1 MTPQRPGRSWL
12 PPVLRPPYGMRTL
25 LTVPF
30 ALQLTGALALVGYL
44 SFANSQS
51 ELLNLARTLEIETAD
66 RITHNVKTQI
76 EDARQLTATNAGLIE
91 QGTFD
96 SRDFDLLGDLFT
108 QQLKVTPVSYISF
121 GNTQGEFVGL
131 ERTKT
136 GLRFNR
142 VSAQTGLKKLLIYPL
157 NDQGDRQSQLPSKT
171 WDPQSE
177 AWYSEAVKH
186 GSPLWTSIYVWEDQ
200 PDILSISLSY
210 PIYLR
215 QPDLGQPD
223 LGQPDLGQPATPK
236 RELSGVV
243 SVDLILTDLSDF
255 LKQLKIGRTGRA
267 LIVEPNGT
275 IVASSYDRPVE
286 IRNGKAQRRQLNQAQ
301 DPISKAIWSL
311 LQSKTHQAIS
321 SSDSLP
327 DPALSS
333 SALSSSAQ
341 SSPTQSSPAQSSPAQ
356 SGVRSQTSPPQILTI
371 DGERQFATVTHLQDE
386 LGLNWSIV
394 VIVPESDFMVS
405 LWSHARRTLLLC
417 LGILALTLLGYL
429 WLGDRLTRSIRQ
441 LTKAVCQLSIGHWTQ
456 TLPTSVLREV
466 QQLSH
471 AFGQMAQEL
480 DCNFQAL
487 QDTKALLETRVDART
502 AQLQATNRM
511 LLEEICE
518 RERSEGALRLAEE
531 KYRSIFENAVEGIFQ
546 VSSSGKFLSAN
557 PALAQ
562 IYGYESPEELVAT
575 LQDVEHQLYVLPDR
589 RTQFVTELERTGH
602 ISNFESEIYRRDRS
616 RVWISEHA
624 RVVRH
629 HSSDQILYY
638 EGIVQDISLRKQMEK
653 DLEEERQRTENL
665 LLDILPRSIAER
677 LKQGDEETIADSFD
691 EATVLFADLVN
702 FTDLSTQITA
712 TDLVLFLNRIF
723 CAFDALAETYGL
735 EKIKT
740 IGDAYMA
747 VSGLHDQP
755 VDQVNQIESIADMA
769 LDMIETTEALGNSLG
784 HPIQLRI
791 GIHCGPVVGGVIGRK
806 RFLYDLWGDTVN
818 VASRME
824 SLGEAGG
831 IQVTEKVYDYLK
843 YNFELDARGL
853 IAVKGK
859 GLMTT
864 YWLKRRKMAV
874 VAR

>member
-1 MTPQRPGRSWL
+1 MRS
-12 PPVLRPPYGMRTL
+12 L
-25 LTVPF
+25 LTIPF
-30 ALQLTGALALVGYL
+30 ALQLTAALALVGYL
-44 SFANSQS
+44 SFANSQR
-51 ELLNLARTLEIETAD
+51 ELLKLARTLELEIAD
-66 RITHNVKTQI
+66 RITHNVKTQV
-76 EDARQLTATNAGLIE
+76 EDVRQIAATNAGLIE
-91 QGTFD
+91 RGTID
-96 SRDFDLLGDLFT
+96 SQDFDRLRTLFT
-108 QQLKVTPVSYISF
+108 EQLKVTPVSYISF
-121 GNTQGEFVGL
+121 GNTQGEFVGI
-131 ERTKT
+131 ERAKT
-136 GLRFNR
+136 GLRLNQ
-142 VSAQTGLKKLLIYPL
+142 VSQKTGLKQLQIYPL
-157 NDQGDRQSQLPSKT
+157 NAQGDRQAPLPSKT

-177 AWYSEAVKH
+177 AWYSEAVKR

-200 PDILSISLSY
+200 PDIISISLSY
-210 PIYLR
+210 PIYQRAKPPAR
-215 QPDLGQPD
+215 QPANQ
-223 LGQPDLGQPATPK
+223 K
-236 RELSGVV
+236 MSGVV
-243 SVDLILTDLSDF
+243 SVDLILTDLSEF
-255 LKQLKIGRTGRA
+255 LKQLKIGQTGRA
-267 LIVEPNGT
+267 LIVEPNGA
-275 IVASSYDRPVE
+275 IVASSYDQPVE
-286 IRNGKAQRRQLNQAQ
+286 IRNGKAQRRQLKQAQ
-301 DPISKAIWSL
+301 DPISRAVWSL
-311 LQSKTHQAIS
+311 LQSKLGQS
-321 SSDSLP
+321 KLGQSKLGQQSPPSVDP
-327 DPALSS
+327 GPALSS
-333 SALSSSAQ
+333 PALSGIRA
-341 SSPTQSSPAQSSPAQ
+341 
-356 SGVRSQTSPPQILTI
+356 QTSPPQILMV
-371 DGERQFATVTHLQDE
+371 DGERQFATVTRLQDE
-386 LGLNWSIV
+386 LGLDWSIV

-405 LWSHARRTLLLC
+405 LWSNARHTALLC

-441 LTKAVCQLSIGHWTQ
+441 LTEAACQLSIGQWSQ
-456 TLPTSVLREV
+456 TLPNSVLREV
-466 QQLSH
+466 QQLSQ

-546 VSSSGKFLSAN
+546 VSPSGKFLSAN

-562 IYGYESPEELVAT
+562 IYGYESAETLIAV

-589 RTQFVTELERTGH
+589 RSEFVMELERTGH
-602 ISNFESEIYRRDRS
+602 ISNFESEVYRQDKS
-616 RVWISEHA
+616 QVWISEHA

-629 HSSDQILYY
+629 HSSGKVLYY

-653 DLEEERQRTENL
+653 SLDEERQRTENL

-677 LKQGDEETIADSFD
+677 LKQGGEETIADSFD

-702 FTDLSTQITA
+702 FTDLSTQLTA

-723 CAFDALAETYGL
+723 CAFDTLADTYGL
-735 EKIKT
+735 EKVKT

-755 VDQVNQIESIADMA
+755 IDQVNQIESIANMA
-769 LDMIETTEALGNSLG
+769 LDMIETTESLGNSLG

-843 YNFELDARGL
+843 YNFELEARGL

>member
-1 MTPQRPGRSWL
+1 M
-12 PPVLRPPYGMRTL
+12 LRPPYGMRSL
-25 LTVPF
+25 LTIPF

-44 SFANSQS
+44 SFANSQR
-51 ELLNLARTLEIETAD
+51 ELLNLARILELETAD
-66 RITHNVKTQI
+66 RITQNVKTQI
-76 EDARQLTATNAGLIE
+76 EDARQLTATNAGLMEREII
-91 QGTFD
+91 D
-96 SRDFDLLGDLFT
+96 SRDFDRLSVLFT
-108 QQLKVTPVSYISF
+108 EQLKVTPVSYISF
-121 GNTQGEFVGL
+121 GNTQGEFIGI
-131 ERTKT
+131 ERSKT
-136 GLRFNR
+136 GLRLNQ
-142 VSAQTGLKKLLIYPL
+142 VSQKTGLKQLQIYPL
-157 NDQGDRQSQLPSKT
+157 NAQGDRQAQLPIKA

-177 AWYSEAVKH
+177 AWYSEAIQH

-200 PDILSISLSY
+200 PDIISISLSH
-210 PIYLR
+210 PIY
-215 QPDLGQPD
+215 PAA
-223 LGQPDLGQPATPK
+223 GQPAGQPAK
-236 RELSGVV
+236 REMSGVV
-243 SVDLILTDLSDF
+243 SVDLILTDLSEF
-255 LKQLKIGRTGRA
+255 LKQLKIGQTGRA
-267 LIVEPNGT
+267 LIVEPNGA

-301 DPISKAIWSL
+301 DPISKAVWSL
-311 LQSKTHQAIS
+311 LQSKVNQQS
-321 SSDSLP
+321 SPSMGP
-327 DPALSS
+327 GPALSTP
-333 SALSSSAQ
+333 AL
-341 SSPTQSSPAQSSPAQ
+341 
-356 SGVRSQTSPPQILTI
+356 SGVRSQTSPPQILMI
-371 DGERQFATVTHLQDE
+371 DGERQFATVTRLQDE
-386 LGLNWSIV
+386 LGLDWSIV

-405 LWSHARRTLLLC
+405 LWSNARHTLLLC

-429 WLGDRLTRSIRQ
+429 WIGDRLTRSIRQ
-441 LTKAVCQLSIGHWTQ
+441 LTEAACKLSIGHWSQ
-456 TLPTSVLREV
+456 SLPKSMLREV
-466 QQLSH
+466 QQLSQ

-480 DCNFQAL
+480 DCNFQTL
-487 QDTKALLETRVDART
+487 QDTKALLETRVEART

-562 IYGYESPEELVAT
+562 IYGYESAEKLIAA

-589 RTQFVTELERTGH
+589 RTEFVMELERTGH
-602 ISNFESEIYRRDRS
+602 ISNFESEVYRRDRS
-616 RVWISEHA
+616 KVWISEHA

-629 HSSDQILYY
+629 HSSNKILYY

-653 DLEEERQRTENL
+653 SLDEERQRTENL

-677 LKQGDEETIADSFD
+677 LKQGGEETIADSFD

-702 FTDLSTQITA
+702 FTNLSTQITA

-723 CAFDALAETYGL
+723 CAFDALADTYGL
-735 EKIKT
+735 EKVKT

-755 VDQVNQIESIADMA
+755 IDQVNQIESIANMA
-769 LDMIETTEALGNSLG
+769 LDMIETTESLGNSLG

-843 YNFELDARGL
+843 YNFELEARGL

>member
-1 MTPQRPGRSWL
+1 MTPQRLGRSWL

-25 LTVPF
+25 LTIPF

-44 SFANSQS
+44 SFANSQR
-51 ELLNLARTLEIETAD
+51 ELLSLARTLELEIAD
-66 RITHNVKTQI
+66 RISHNVKTQV
-76 EDARQLTATNAGLIE
+76 EDARQLAATNAGLMNRGII
-91 QGTFD
+91 D
-96 SRDFDLLGDLFT
+96 SRDFDRLGQLFT
-108 QQLKVTPVSYISF
+108 EQMKVTPVSYISF
-121 GNTQGEFVGL
+121 GNAQGEFVGL
-131 ERTKT
+131 ERTQGGLRLNRVSPKT
-136 GLRFNR
+136 GLKNL
-142 VSAQTGLKKLLIYPL
+142 QIYPL
-157 NDQGDRQSQLPSKT
+157 NAQGDRQSQLPNKT

-200 PDILSISLSY
+200 PDIISISLSY
-210 PIYLR
+210 PLYPASKQFAQSQLGQA
-215 QPDLGQPD
+215 QPDQNK
-223 LGQPDLGQPATPK
+223 PAPNK
-236 RELSGVV
+236 PEIGGVL

-267 LIVEPNGT
+267 LIVEPDGA

-286 IRNGKAQRRQLNQAQ
+286 IRNGKAQRRRLNQAQ
-301 DPISKAIWSL
+301 DPISKAVWSL
-311 LQSKTHQAIS
+311 LQSKANAEI
-321 SSDSLP
+321 
-327 DPALSS
+327 
-333 SALSSSAQ
+333 
-341 SSPTQSSPAQSSPAQ
+341 SPTTSPGQALVAPTK
-356 SGVRSQTSPPQILTI
+356 SGVRSSTNAPQLLTI
-371 DGERQFATVTHLQDE
+371 EGERQFATVTHLQDE
-386 LGLNWSIV
+386 LGLDWSIV
-394 VIVPESDFMVS
+394 VVVPESDFMAS
-405 LWSHARRTLLLC
+405 LWSNARRTLLLC

-441 LTKAVCQLSIGHWTQ
+441 LTEAACKLSIGQWNQ
-456 TLPTSVLREV
+456 TLPKSWLREV

-471 AFGQMAQEL
+471 AFDQMAQEL
-480 DCNFQAL
+480 DCNFQTL

-546 VSSSGKFLSAN
+546 VSPSGTFLSAN

-562 IYGYESPEELVAT
+562 IYGYDSPEELVAT

-589 RTQFVTELERTGH
+589 RAEFVTELERTGH

-616 RVWISEHA
+616 LIWISEHA

-629 HSSDQILYY
+629 HSSNQILYY
-638 EGIVQDISLRKQMEK
+638 EGIIQDISLRKEMEK
-653 DLEEERQRTENL
+653 ALHEERQRTENL

-677 LKQGDEETIADSFD
+677 LKQGGEETIADSFD

-702 FTDLSTQITA
+702 FTDISTQLTA

-723 CAFDALAETYGL
+723 CAFDGLAETYGL
-735 EKIKT
+735 EKVKT

-755 VDQVNQIESIADMA
+755 IDQVNQIESIANMA
-769 LDMIETTEALGNSLG
+769 LDMIETTESLGNSLG

-806 RFLYDLWGDTVN
+806 RFLYDFWGDTVN
-818 VASRME
+818 IASRME

-831 IQVTEKVYDYLK
+831 IQVTEKVYEYLK
-843 YNFELDARGL
+843 DNFELEARGV

>member
-12 PPVLRPPYGMRTL
+12 PPALRPPYGMRSV

-44 SFANSQS
+44 SFANSQR
-51 ELLNLARTLEIETAD
+51 ELLNLAHTLEIETAD
-66 RITHNVKTQI
+66 RITHNVKTQV
-76 EDARQLTATNAGLIE
+76 EDARQLTATNAGLMNRGII
-91 QGTFD
+91 D
-96 SRDFDLLGDLFT
+96 VRDFDRLGDLFT
-108 QQLKVTPVSYISF
+108 EQLKVTPVSYISF

-136 GLRFNR
+136 GLRLNR
-142 VSAQTGLKKLLIYPL
+142 VSQKTGLKNLQIYRL
-157 NDQGDRQSQLPSKT
+157 DAQGDRQAQLPSKT

-177 AWYSEAVKH
+177 AWYSDAVKR

-200 PDILSISLSY
+200 PDIMSISLSY
-210 PIYLR
+210 PISLT
-215 QPDLGQPD
+215 QAASAQSTSNN
-223 LGQPDLGQPATPK
+223 QK
-236 RELSGVV
+236 ISGVV

-255 LKQLKIGRTGRA
+255 LKQLKIGQTGRA
-267 LIVEPNGT
+267 LIVEPDGA
-275 IVASSYDRPVE
+275 IVASSYDRPME
-286 IRNGKAQRRQLNQAQ
+286 IRNGQAQRRRLDQAQ
-301 DPISKAIWSL
+301 DPISKAVWSL
-311 LQSKTHQAIS
+311 LQSKANEEIPPS
-321 SSDSLP
+321 SGPNPSL
-327 DPALSS
+327 
-333 SALSSSAQ
+333 
-341 SSPTQSSPAQSSPAQ
+341 
-356 SGVRSQTSPPQILTI
+356 SGVRYSTSAPQILTI
-371 DGERQFATVTHLQDE
+371 EGERQFVTVTHLQDE

-405 LWSHARRTLLLC
+405 LWSNARRTLLLC

-441 LTKAVCQLSIGHWTQ
+441 LTEAACKLSIGQWNHP
-456 TLPTSVLREV
+456 LPNSWLREV

-471 AFGQMAQEL
+471 AFDQMAQEL

-546 VSSSGKFLSAN
+546 VSSSGQFLSAN
-557 PALAQ
+557 PALAH
-562 IYGYESPEELVAT
+562 IYGYESVEKLIEI

-589 RTQFVTELERTGH
+589 RTEFVTELERTGH
-602 ISNFESEIYRRDRS
+602 ISNFESEIYRQDRS
-616 RVWISEHA
+616 RIWISEHA

-638 EGIVQDISLRKQMEK
+638 EGIVQDISLRKEMEK
-653 DLEEERQRTENL
+653 SLNEERQRTENL

-702 FTDLSTQITA
+702 FTDLSTQLTA

-723 CAFDALAETYGL
+723 CAFDGLADTYGL

-755 VDQVNQIESIADMA
+755 VDQVNQIESIANMA
-769 LDMIETTEALGNSLG
+769 LDMIETTESLGNSLG

-791 GIHCGPVVGGVIGRK
+791 GIHSGPVVGGVIGRK

-843 YNFELDARGL
+843 YNFELESRGL

>member
-1 MTPQRPGRSWL
+1 MTLQRPGRSWL
-12 PPVLRPPYGMRTL
+12 PPALRPPYGMRTL

-44 SFANSQS
+44 SFANSQR
-51 ELLNLARTLEIETAD
+51 ELLNLARTLELETAD
-66 RITHNVKTQI
+66 RIAHNVKIQVD
-76 EDARQLTATNAGLIE
+76 DARQLTATNAGLMERGII
-91 QGTFD
+91 D
-96 SRDFDLLGDLFT
+96 VRDFDRLGNLFT
-108 QQLKVTPVSYISF
+108 EQLKVTPVSYISF

-131 ERTKT
+131 ERTQT
-136 GLRFNR
+136 GLRLNR

-157 NDQGDRQSQLPSKT
+157 NDRGDRQPQLPSKT

-177 AWYSEAVKH
+177 AWYSDAVKH

-200 PDILSISLSY
+200 PDIISISLSY
-210 PIYLR
+210 PLY
-215 QPDLGQPD
+215 
-223 LGQPDLGQPATPK
+223 LGQPALGQPALGQPASPK

-243 SVDLILTDLSDF
+243 SVDLVLTDLSNF

-267 LIVEPNGT
+267 LIVEPNGA
-275 IVASSYDRPVE
+275 IVASSYDQPVE

-301 DPISKAIWSL
+301 DPISTAVWSL
-311 LQSKTHQAIS
+311 LQSKAQEER
-321 SSDSLP
+321 SLASR
-327 DPALSS
+327 PAPAGSTPAG
-333 SALSSSAQ
+333 SA
-341 SSPTQSSPAQSSPAQ
+341 PAKSGPAK
-356 SGVRSQTSPPQILTI
+356 SGVRSHTSPPQILMI
-371 DGERQFATVTHLQDE
+371 DGERQFATVTRLQDE
-386 LGLNWSIV
+386 LGLDWSIV

-429 WLGDRLTRSIRQ
+429 WLGERLTRSIRQ
-441 LTKAVCQLSIGHWTQ
+441 LTEAACQLSIGHWNQ
-456 TLPTSVLREV
+456 ALPDSELREV
-466 QQLSH
+466 RQLSY

-562 IYGYESPEELVAT
+562 IYGYDSPEELVAT

-589 RTQFVTELERTGH
+589 RTEFVRELERTGH

-653 DLEEERQRTENL
+653 SLDEERQRTENL

-723 CAFDALAETYGL
+723 CAFDALADTYGL

-755 VDQVNQIESIADMA
+755 VDQVNQIESIANMA
-769 LDMIETTEALGNSLG
+769 LDMIETTESLGNSLG

-843 YNFELDARGL
+843 HNFELDSRGL

>member
-1 MTPQRPGRSWL
+1 MTLQRPGRSWL
-12 PPVLRPPYGMRTL
+12 PPALRPPYGMRTL

-44 SFANSQS
+44 SFANSQR
-51 ELLNLARTLEIETAD
+51 ELLNLARTLELETAD
-66 RITHNVKTQI
+66 RIAHNVKTQVD
-76 EDARQLTATNAGLIE
+76 DARQLTATNAGLMERGII
-91 QGTFD
+91 D
-96 SRDFDLLGDLFT
+96 VRDFDRLGNLFT
-108 QQLKVTPVSYISF
+108 EQLKVTPVSYISF

-131 ERTKT
+131 ERTQT
-136 GLRFNR
+136 GLRLNR

-157 NDQGDRQSQLPSKT
+157 NDRGDRQPQLPSKT

-177 AWYSEAVKH
+177 AWYSDAVKH

-200 PDILSISLSY
+200 PDIISISLSY
-210 PIYLR
+210 PLY
-215 QPDLGQPD
+215 
-223 LGQPDLGQPATPK
+223 LGQPALGQPALGQPASPK

-243 SVDLILTDLSDF
+243 SVDLVLTDLSNF

-267 LIVEPNGT
+267 LIVEPNGA
-275 IVASSYDRPVE
+275 IVASSYDQPVE

-301 DPISKAIWSL
+301 DPISTAVWSL
-311 LQSKTHQAIS
+311 LQSKAQEER
-321 SSDSLP
+321 SLASR
-327 DPALSS
+327 PAPAGSTPAG
-333 SALSSSAQ
+333 SA
-341 SSPTQSSPAQSSPAQ
+341 PAKSGPAK
-356 SGVRSQTSPPQILTI
+356 SGVRSHTSPPQILMI
-371 DGERQFATVTHLQDE
+371 DGERQFATVTRLQDE
-386 LGLNWSIV
+386 LGLDWSIV

-429 WLGDRLTRSIRQ
+429 WLGERLTRSIRQ
-441 LTKAVCQLSIGHWTQ
+441 LTEAACQLSIGHWNQ
-456 TLPTSVLREV
+456 ALPDSELREV
-466 QQLSH
+466 RQLSY

-562 IYGYESPEELVAT
+562 IYGYDSPEELVAT

-589 RTQFVTELERTGH
+589 RTEFVRELERTGH

-653 DLEEERQRTENL
+653 SLDEERQRTENL

-723 CAFDALAETYGL
+723 CAFDALADTYGL

-755 VDQVNQIESIADMA
+755 VDQVNQIESIANMA
-769 LDMIETTEALGNSLG
+769 LDMIETTESLGNSLG

-843 YNFELDARGL
+843 HNFELDSRGL